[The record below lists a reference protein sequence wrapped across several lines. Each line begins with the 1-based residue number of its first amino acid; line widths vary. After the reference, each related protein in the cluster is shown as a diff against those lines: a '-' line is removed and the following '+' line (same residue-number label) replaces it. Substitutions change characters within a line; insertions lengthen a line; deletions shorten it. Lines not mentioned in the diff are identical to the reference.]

1 MQSEQQ
7 REAMERTR
15 FFLKNLFRGLI
26 WLAVIV
32 GGYFYLKA
40 NYDFT
45 LKGLLGSLY
54 DHPEII
60 FSVFFISETVFGIIP
75 PELFMIWA
83 LRNEIVTD
91 YIGNVIILAGVSYL
105 SGVIGYYIGK
115 YFGNTQLYRTLK
127 KNYLGKFEKHLN
139 RFGGFLVIVAA
150 LTPLPFSGICMLIGT
165 VKYPVR
171 QFLLISLTRLLRFAV
186 YGAIVWEAN
195 ILQ

>member
-60 FSVFFISETVFGIIP
+60 FSVFFVSETVFGIIP

-171 QFLLISLTRLLRFAV
+171 QFLLISLSRLLRFAI